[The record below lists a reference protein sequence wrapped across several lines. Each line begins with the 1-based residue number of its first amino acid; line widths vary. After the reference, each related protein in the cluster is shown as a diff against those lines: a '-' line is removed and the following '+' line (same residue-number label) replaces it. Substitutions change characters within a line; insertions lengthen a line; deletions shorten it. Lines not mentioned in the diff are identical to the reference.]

1 MIRAV
6 LFNHAGSPARLGFC
20 VIRSFLLPSI
30 LYVLQLAFIRAFFFT
45 STMASTL
52 GLLAATL
59 TLLSSALAFSPDQ
72 CNVTTYGAP
81 DRVACNTLLTNIAK
95 LGVGNTS
102 YLFIPS
108 QFPTPAGLS
117 NGTRKNF
124 PQTWSS
130 SKFLS
135 ASFDGPGDGTE
146 HQTHVVNSWLQSG
159 ACAH

>member
-1 MIRAV
+1 MNRAV
-6 LFNHAGSPARLGFC
+6 LFNNAGSPAGLGFC
-20 VIRSFLLPSI
+20 EIHSFWIPSI
-30 LYVLQLAFIRAFFFT
+30 FCVLQLAFLPAFFI

-52 GLLAATL
+52 GLLAVTL

-81 DRVACNTLLTNIAK
+81 DKVACNTLLTNIAK

-124 PQTWSS
+124 PQTWSFR
-130 SKFLS
+130 KFLS
-135 ASFDGPGDGTE
+135 ASFDVPGDGTE
-146 HQTHVVNSWLQSG
+146 H
-159 ACAH
+159 